1 MNTASRDI
9 LGKEFPNTIP
19 NTLHEPAEERMSLCP
34 KPECTEV
41 MRADPAKEIGPEIGL
56 EYLRCHRC
64 GHRGMR
70 ARDGLRLLFTANHEY
85 LLSYGPSPSF
95 LRVELSANALSLF
108 RAHGLTPAQLATYAA
123 EWALLMGQTSGTVN
137 VGGDSLVLS
146 GCYEYFRR
154 QALNDLRHS

>member
-1 MNTASRDI
+1 
-9 LGKEFPNTIP
+9 
-19 NTLHEPAEERMSLCP
+19 MSLCP
-34 KPECTEV
+34 KPECKDV
-41 MRADPAKEIGPEIGL
+41 MRPDPAKRIDPELGL
-56 EYLRCHRC
+56 EYLRCTHC

-123 EWALLMGQTSGTVN
+123 EWALIMGQNSGTIN
-137 VGGDSLVLS
+137 MGGDSLVLS